1 MATSYAGTKILVT
14 GADGFIGSHLTEALV
29 SASGEVTALAQY
41 NSFDS
46 HGWLDDLPE
55 PVREKVNLVRGD
67 VRDQSTLERALGEY
81 EIDTVMHLAAQ
92 TIVGCLVAR
101 AITDLGHTVVT
112 AFDGADALDIV
123 TRENGNFDLLLTDIR
138 MPLMDGIA
146 LALSVARSHPQIV
159 ILLMTAYA
167 DQRERASNLEALI
180 HDVVLKPFTLAEL
193 KTAVA
198 DALTEG
204 PKRKQ

>member
-1 MATSYAGTKILVT
+1 MARILV
-14 GADGFIGSHLTEALV
+14 AEDEDPL
-29 SASGEVTALAQY
+29 
-41 NSFDS
+41 
-46 HGWLDDLPE
+46 
-55 PVREKVNLVRGD
+55 
-67 VRDQSTLERALGEY
+67 RA
-81 EIDTVMHLAAQ
+81 
-92 TIVGCLVAR
+92 LVAR

-123 TRENGNFDLLLTDIR
+123 TRENGRFDLLLTDIR

-146 LALSVARSHPQIV
+146 LALSVARDHPQII

-198 DALTEG
+198 DALAEG
-204 PKRKQ
+204 SKRKQ